1 MPLNIATIL
10 RKKKLQYYGQGGRL
24 AMLPWKQYWGFLF
37 FKIMNTK
44 EKRGEIRNWIISQGW
59 EISGQQW
66 KLLKKM
72 FREYEDE
79 ITKEYRRISE
89 EKDNALAYKNEIIRK
104 LSNGYNQPKN
114 RLKTDKKPTLKIEPE
129 KPKTMFTIPKDLSKY
144 KL

>member
-1 MPLNIATIL
+1 MTTKDK
-10 RKKKLQYYGQGGRL
+10 RK
-24 AMLPWKQYWGFLF
+24 
-37 FKIMNTK
+37 
-44 EKRGEIRNWIISQGW
+44 EIREWIKSQGW
-59 EISGQQW
+59 DITGMQW
-66 KLLKKM
+66 DTLKTK

-114 RLKTDKKPTLKIEPE
+114 RLKTDKKPTIKIEPE